1 MAKGLANLRR
11 RITSVKATKKVTK
24 AMQMIATTKLKVWKQ
39 SLLDARL
46 YADQLIDLVQKHL
59 RHEDIMNL
67 VYFKPLPNLPTL
79 HMLITSNLGLCGSYN
94 ATMIQATIPSIQ
106 PNDLLLVIGQKGYR
120 LLKKQVNGMIDT
132 YVTLNV
138 LDTSSIRPMI
148 DDLILRY
155 QQKTI
160 GKVVLHYAQFV
171 NSLVFHPKALTL
183 LPLSFSLTSKEVVN
197 AIDVPLIEPDALTVF
212 EQLLPLYLKNTVFS
226 ALIEAQVSEQ
236 SARRNAMEK
245 ASDNADELVQQLQLD
260 YNKQRQANITQE
272 IAEIIGGSS
281 Q

>member
-46 YADQLIDLVQKHL
+46 YADQLVDLVQKHL
-59 RHEDIMNL
+59 RHEDILNL
-67 VYFKPLPNLPTL
+67 VYFKPNPTLPTL
-79 HMLITSNLGLCGSYN
+79 HVLITSNLGLCGSYN
-94 ATMIQATIPSIQ
+94 ATMIQATMPTMKKD
-106 PNDLLLVIGQKGYR
+106 DLLLVIGQKGYR
-120 LLKKQVNGMIDT
+120 MLKKQSLTLVDS
-132 YVTLNV
+132 YVSLNV

-148 DDLILRY
+148 DDIIHRY

-160 GKVVLHYAQFV
+160 GKVVLHYAKFI
-171 NSLVFHPKALTL
+171 NSLIFHPQALTL
-183 LPLSFSLTSKEVVN
+183 LPLAFAHEPKIEVSPL
-197 AIDVPLIEPDALTVF
+197 DVPLIEPDALTVF

-245 ASDNADELVQQLQLD
+245 ASDNADELVEQLQLD